1 MFTHITVH
9 IKSEGVRSPSWQER
23 RERCRHRRCRQ
34 RRMATV
40 SVEDLANEIM
50 RHHSSPQ
57 ILLLLNDLRR
67 RNIDLRQFCSR
78 VRQLLG
84 ADVLIRTVNG
94 LKQSRARAL
103 PSMAAP
109 SAPSAP
115 AAPFAPAAPSFRS
128 SLPPQAASAQTI
140 KQEYN
145 QAVPLTG
152 TTPVLPASMLGQSA
166 ASSWQGEGSG
176 ASSATKAESSNLGT
190 KVLIHALLCPKV
202 RSAAP
207 ARDDF
212 NARPPARARALAR
225 THGGTISHTL

>member
-1 MFTHITVH
+1 
-9 IKSEGVRSPSWQER
+9 
-23 RERCRHRRCRQ
+23 
-34 RRMATV
+34 MATV

-115 AAPFAPAAPSFRS
+115 AAPFAPATPSLRS
-128 SLPPQAASAQTI
+128 TLPPPAASAQTI
-140 KQEYN
+140 KQEDEYM
-145 QAVPLTG
+145 
-152 TTPVLPASMLGQSA
+152 TTVTTITTALFPTRA
-166 ASSWQGEGSG
+166 ASAPYPRSIDDDVEL
-176 ASSATKAESSNLGT
+176 SADRSVTK
-190 KVLIHALLCPKV
+190 KVSAV
-202 RSAAP
+202 FQRSK
-207 ARDDF
+207 
-212 NARPPARARALAR
+212 L
-225 THGGTISHTL
+225 